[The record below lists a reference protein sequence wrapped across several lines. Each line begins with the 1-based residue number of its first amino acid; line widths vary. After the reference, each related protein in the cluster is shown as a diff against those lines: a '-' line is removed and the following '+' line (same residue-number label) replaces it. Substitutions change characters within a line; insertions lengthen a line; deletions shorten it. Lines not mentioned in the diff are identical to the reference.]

1 MVNRFFNVS
10 TNNVGSVLVK
20 ILMAEYANSP
30 NVDADVII
38 VKVKHCNYMPTRDM
52 IIKFEK

>member
-38 VKVKHCNYMPTRDM
+38 VKVKHCNYMPTRDT